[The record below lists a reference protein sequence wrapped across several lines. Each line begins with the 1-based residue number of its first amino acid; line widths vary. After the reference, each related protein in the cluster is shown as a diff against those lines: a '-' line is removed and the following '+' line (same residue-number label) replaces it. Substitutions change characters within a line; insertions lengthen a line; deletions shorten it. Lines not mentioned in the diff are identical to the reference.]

1 MIYFDN
7 SATTFVDPKV
17 LETFNK
23 VCTEYPGN
31 SNSIH
36 SLGVKSKELEEYA
49 TEKIARLL
57 NVKPSE
63 IIYTSGASESNNT
76 VLKGVASRYKNRGNH
91 IITTHLEHS
100 STIETVK
107 YLESKGFIIDYV
119 KINKDGLIDLDNL
132 KELINDKTILVAI
145 SYVDSEL
152 GIKQNIKE
160 IKKIINNYPKCYFH
174 VDATQAIGK
183 IKVDFN
189 DMDFMSMSGHKIFG
203 MKGIGLLIKKDNIV
217 IDNLIHGGKST
228 TVYRSGTPALPLICS
243 LMKALELIIPK
254 VEDNYKYVEELNN
267 KINSSFEKIFDS
279 YDDLLIWKEK
289 LGILGRLEENTIF
302 TQHYYS
308 ARRLFAS
315 TWNNRDSAD
324 TIFDNLKAK
333 CEELK
338 EKPNELSTFISEYV
352 SDFENF
358 AVAYIQLIKDI
369 EVKAIYQKPFCYL
382 EFTATLYPLLVRL

>member
-57 NVKPSE
+57 NVKPSD

-119 KINKDGLIDLDNL
+119 KINKDGYYQTIVKDLEKGNFQTNFLDKISNLNL
-132 KELINDKTILVAI
+132 KYLCNHLDVLIV
-145 SYVDSEL
+145 
-152 GIKQNIKE
+152 
-160 IKKIINNYPKCYFH
+160 KIINHNQDILKVTFSQNQ
-174 VDATQAIGK
+174 ATLEILDTK
-183 IKVDFN
+183 IIYHFYYSHIIDEFTKYDIRNFEYKEPTVLY
-189 DMDFMSMSGHKIFG
+189 SKI
-203 MKGIGLLIKKDNIV
+203 
-217 IDNLIHGGKST
+217 
-228 TVYRSGTPALPLICS
+228 
-243 LMKALELIIPK
+243 LE
-254 VEDNYKYVEELNN
+254 
-267 KINSSFEKIFDS
+267 KINFLINKEYIYTYTKKQVSLITTLDNVEVYNVKVNKKLFEK
-279 YDDLLIWKEK
+279 
-289 LGILGRLEENTIF
+289 ENKNHKTI
-302 TQHYYS
+302 
-308 ARRLFAS
+308 
-315 TWNNRDSAD
+315 
-324 TIFDNLKAK
+324 
-333 CEELK
+333 
-338 EKPNELSTFISEYV
+338 
-352 SDFENF
+352 
-358 AVAYIQLIKDI
+358 
-369 EVKAIYQKPFCYL
+369 
-382 EFTATLYPLLVRL
+382 TL

>member
-7 SATTFVDPKV
+7 SATTFVDERV
-17 LETFNK
+17 LNTFNR
-23 VCTEYPGN
+23 VCLDYPGN

-49 TEKIARLL
+49 TDKISKLL
-57 NVKPSE
+57 GVKPSE

-76 VLKGVASRYKNRGNH
+76 VLKGVASRYRNRGNH

-107 YLESKGFIIDYV
+107 YLESKGFVIDYV
-119 KINKDGLIDLDNL
+119 KIREDGLIDLDNL

-160 IKKIINNYPKCYFH
+160 IRKIISSYPKCLFH

-243 LMKALELIIPK
+243 LMKALELVIPNI
-254 VEDNYKYVEELNN
+254 DNNYNYVKELNS
-267 KINSSFEKIFDS
+267 KIV
-279 YDDLLIWKEK
+279 
-289 LGILGRLEENTIF
+289 
-302 TQHYYS
+302 
-308 ARRLFAS
+308 
-315 TWNNRDSAD
+315 
-324 TIFDNLKAK
+324 DNLKRYDNIHINSTSNSIPYIINFSI
-333 CEELK
+333 LNI
-338 EKPNELSTFISEYV
+338 KPETFIHAMEEENIYISTKSACSTSDV
-352 SDFENF
+352 SSS
-358 AVAYIQLIKDI
+358 VYSIYKDNNI
-369 EVKAIYQKPFCYL
+369 ATHSIRISLSCKNTLEEVNKFNEIFDKVINK
-382 EFTATLYPLLVRL
+382 LLLK